1 MCSYGR
7 GAVQQAGRVSTESD
21 EILAMRAGQGCRA
34 SFATLLERHYDRI
47 YRTAWRFTGAR
58 ERAED
63 IAQDVCVK
71 LAGVIGTFRGDAK
84 FTTWLHRVA
93 YTTALDAVRAG
104 QRISSVAPSDVIE
117 LADHA
122 QQQTEDQHVKDGDAH
137 EELWHA
143 VRTLPP
149 QQRDAVLY
157 VYGEELSHAQA
168 AAVMGCSEKTVSWH
182 IHEAKKRL
190 KILLKAVS

>member
-1 MCSYGR
+1 M

-21 EILAMRAGQGCRA
+21 EILAIRAGQGCRA
-34 SFATLLERHYDRI
+34 SFATLLERHYERI

-93 YTTALDAVRAG
+93 YTTALDSVRAS
-104 QRISSVAPSDVIE
+104 QRISAVAPPDVIQ
-117 LADHA
+117 LADRA
-122 QQQTEDQHVKDGDAH
+122 QQQGEDPHVDGGDAH